1 MTAGLTL
8 PISIDAMGGD
18 HAPASVIEGAAIAY
32 RKQPSRKFIFFGDEA
47 KIAPLLEKYTELK
60 AASRIHHTEE
70 FVPMHEKPSLALRR
84 GKNTSMRLAIE
95 AVQDKQAGGVV
106 SAGNTGAFM
115 AMSKMIFKTL
125 PGITRPAIAGIMPNR
140 HHDVV
145 MLDLGANV
153 YSDAHELFEFA
164 LMGDAYAR
172 AVLGRER
179 PKIGLLNIGSEDMKG
194 HEEVRGAAN
203 ILREAASTLNF
214 IGFVEGDDITN
225 GDVDVVVTDGFSGNI
240 ALKSSEGVALFFY
253 RQLRDAMGS
262 SLAGKLAYLIAKPA
276 FKQLRLKVDPRRYN
290 GAMFLGLNS
299 IAVKSHGGADGK
311 AFANAIKVAY
321 ELINANVNEKI
332 SQELSRLA
340 PLMVTGVS
348 HIFADI
354 DHQEFAH
361 T

>member
-1 MTAGLTL
+1 MPSGLPL
-8 PISIDAMGGD
+8 SVDAMGGD
-18 HAPASVIEGAAIAY
+18 HAPNIVIEGAAIAY
-32 RKQPSRKFIFFGDEA
+32 RKQPQRSFLFFGDEK
-47 KIAPLLEKYTELK
+47 KIGPLLDAHPGLK
-60 AASRIHHTEE
+60 AASTIVHTDE
-70 FVPMHEKPSLALRR
+70 FVPGNEKPSLALRR

-95 AVQDKQAGGVV
+95 AVKDGKASGVV

-125 PGITRPAIAGIMPNR
+125 PGITRPAIAGIMPNV

-153 YSDAHELFEFA
+153 YSDAQELCEFA

-172 AVLGRER
+172 AVLGIEK

-203 ILREAASTLNF
+203 ILREASNLLNF

-225 GDVDVVVTDGFSGNI
+225 GEVDVVVTDGFSGNI
-240 ALKSSEGVALFFY
+240 ALKSSEGVAMFFY
-253 RQLRDAMGS
+253 RQLRTAMES
-262 SLAGKLAYLIAKPA
+262 SWAGKLAYLIAKPA
-276 FKQLRLKVDPRRYN
+276 FKQLRIKVDPRRYN
-290 GAMFLGLNS
+290 GAMFLGLNG

-321 ELINANVNEKI
+321 ELIGANVNEKI
-332 SQELSRLA
+332 SQELNRLA
-340 PLMVTGVS
+340 PLMVTGVE
-348 HIFADI
+348 HLFADI
-354 DHQEFAH
+354 DHSEFAN